1 MTTESGNHLLT
12 ESGIQLY
19 TEQGNQLHTEQSN
32 QLYTESGIQFATVSS
47 EPKPRGLRVSEIFHD
62 DSHLPCSKVLLVL
75 SWHANLLE
83 GSHKIGTVLY
93 PAAQVANRLV
103 GSLVGEIQICFCVLI
118 KITPVR
124 WILSDASCLVHF
136 L

>member
-1 MTTESGNHLLT
+1 MTTGSGNHLLT

-32 QLYTESGIQFATVSS
+32 LLHTESGIQFATVSS

-103 GSLVGEIQICFCVLI
+103 GSLVGEIHNC
-118 KITPVR
+118 
-124 WILSDASCLVHF
+124 
-136 L
+136 

>member
-12 ESGIQLY
+12 ESGNHLLTESGIQLYTEQGIQLYTEQGIQLY

-32 QLYTESGIQFATVSS
+32 QLYPESGIQFATVSS

-103 GSLVGEIQICFCVLI
+103 GTLVGEIHNC
-118 KITPVR
+118 
-124 WILSDASCLVHF
+124 
-136 L
+136 

>member
-12 ESGIQLY
+12 ESGNHLLTDSGIQLH

-32 QLYTESGIQFATVSS
+32 QLHTEQSNQLNTESGIQFATVSS

-103 GSLVGEIQICFCVLI
+103 GSLVGEIHNC
-118 KITPVR
+118 
-124 WILSDASCLVHF
+124 
-136 L
+136 

>member
-1 MTTESGNHLLT
+1 MTTESGNHLLTDSGNHLLT
-12 ESGIQLY
+12 ESGIQL
-19 TEQGNQLHTEQSN
+19 HTEQSN
-32 QLYTESGIQFATVSS
+32 QLHTESGIQFVTVSS

-62 DSHLPCSKVLLVL
+62 DSHLPCSKVFLVL

-103 GSLVGEIQICFCVLI
+103 GSLVGEIHNC
-118 KITPVR
+118 
-124 WILSDASCLVHF
+124 
-136 L
+136 

>member
-1 MTTESGNHLLT
+1 MTTEAGNHLLTESGNHLLT
-12 ESGIQLY
+12 DSGIQLN

-32 QLYTESGIQFATVSS
+32 QLHTEQSNQLNTESGIQFATVSS

-75 SWHANLLE
+75 SWHANFLE

-93 PAAQVANRLV
+93 QAAQVANRLV
-103 GSLVGEIQICFCVLI
+103 GSLVGEIHNC
-118 KITPVR
+118 
-124 WILSDASCLVHF
+124 
-136 L
+136 

>member
-1 MTTESGNHLLT
+1 MTTESGNHMTTESSNHLLT
-12 ESGIQLY
+12 ESGIQL
-19 TEQGNQLHTEQSN
+19 HTEQSN
-32 QLYTESGIQFATVSS
+32 QLNTESGIQFATVSS

-103 GSLVGEIQICFCVLI
+103 GSLVGEIHNC
-118 KITPVR
+118 
-124 WILSDASCLVHF
+124 
-136 L
+136 

>member
-19 TEQGNQLHTEQSN
+19 TEQGIQLYTEQGIQLYTEQGNQLHTEQSN
-32 QLYTESGIQFATVSS
+32 QLYPESGIQFATVSS

-62 DSHLPCSKVLLVL
+62 DSHLPCSKVFLVL

-103 GSLVGEIQICFCVLI
+103 GSLVGEIHNC
-118 KITPVR
+118 
-124 WILSDASCLVHF
+124 
-136 L
+136 

>member
-47 EPKPRGLRVSEIFHD
+47 EPSSEDYGVSEIFHD
-62 DSHLPCSKVLLVL
+62 DSHLPCSKDLLVL

-93 PAAQVANRLV
+93 PAAQVANSLV
-103 GSLVGEIQICFCVLI
+103 GSLVGEIQIC
-118 KITPVR
+118 
-124 WILSDASCLVHF
+124 
-136 L
+136 